1 MDDNKK
7 LMIDKLI
14 SLLQH
19 EGEILKEE
27 SIDPISAL
35 ERLDVLIDS
44 MKFLENYEENCKVL
58 NQYWINKNYQNKF
71 KYQEEREK

>member
-19 EGEILKEE
+19 EGEALKEE

-35 ERLDVLIDS
+35 EKLDVLIDS

-58 NQYWINKNYQNKF
+58 NQYWINKNYQDKF
-71 KYQEEREK
+71 KYREK